1 MDDNRTQHRGARAS
15 RPNLVLAAL
24 LAAVGCFSLMQTLVI
39 PAMSVLAQR
48 LHTDTATAGWLITA
62 FLLGGAVLTPVLSLL
77 GDKYGHRRLLV
88 IVLLIFLASTLGGA
102 AAPNI
107 GFLIAMRAVQG
118 ASMASLPLALAIV
131 REAMPRERIA
141 SSFGT
146 TAAMLGG
153 GAGIGLV
160 LGALII
166 QHTSWRWMF
175 GVEAVFIALA
185 TLMVIAWVP
194 ESPERHSKRV
204 DVPGAV
210 LLAGGL
216 VALLLAITEGTKWG
230 WLSAGVLSL
239 FAAAVALFAVLGVVS
254 ARRSDPILDL
264 RHITHLP
271 MLVTNL
277 AALLI
282 GVVPFFFYVL
292 VPQLL
297 QLPNGLPPALRP
309 AASYGGGLTIVQA
322 ALLVLPSSVCV
333 VLAGRTAHWLRG
345 RLGARA
351 PLAACMTLMTAGAVL
366 TAFFHGSPTQL
377 ALWFCLIGLGAGYGY
392 AALADLVAALV
403 PRREIAAGNGLNTV
417 IRTVGSAVGSQLS
430 VGFLQTFTVDGTPV
444 PAEKAFTVGFWVAA
458 ALGALGIL
466 LVGALRIRPHHEE
479 PTPEP
484 TVAALAAP
492 APVLSN
498 PH

>member
-1 MDDNRTQHRGARAS
+1 MDDTRTQHRRKAAP
-15 RPNLVLAAL
+15 RPNAVLAAL

-39 PAMSVLAQR
+39 PAMSVLARQ

-88 IVLLIFLASTLGGA
+88 VVLLVFLAGTLGA
-102 AAPNI
+102 AATSDI
-107 GFLIAMRAVQG
+107 GVLIAMRAVQG
-118 ASMASLPLALAIV
+118 ASMASLPLALALV

-141 SSFGT
+141 SSLGT
-146 TAAMLGG
+146 TAAMLGA
-153 GAGIGLV
+153 GAGVGLL
-160 LGALII
+160 LGAVII

-185 TLMVIAWVP
+185 ILMVLAWVP
-194 ESPERHSKRV
+194 ESPERHRKRL

-239 FAAAVALFAVLGVVS
+239 FAAAAVLFAVLGAVS

-264 RHITHLP
+264 RHITHPP

-282 GVVPFFFYVL
+282 GIVPFFFYIL

-297 QLPNGLPPALRP
+297 QLPTGLPPALRP
-309 AASYGGGLTIVQA
+309 AASYGAGLSIVQA
-322 ALLVLPSSVCV
+322 ALLMLPNALCI
-333 VLAGRTAHWLRG
+333 VLAGRSAHWLRD
-345 RLGARA
+345 RLGTRA
-351 PLAACMTLMTAGAVL
+351 PLAACMALMTAGAVL
-366 TAFFHGSPTQL
+366 TALFHGSAVL
-377 ALWFCLIGLGAGYGY
+377 VALWFCLVGLGAGFGY

-403 PRREIAAGNGLNTV
+403 PRREIASGNGLNTV
-417 IRTVGSAVGSQLS
+417 VRNVGGAVGGQLA
-430 VGFLQTFTVDGTPV
+430 VGFLQTFTVRGTHV

-458 ALGALGIL
+458 ALGAVGIL
-466 LVGALRIRPHHEE
+466 LVGALRIRPHHED
-479 PTPEP
+479 PAPGSA
-484 TVAALAAP
+484 VAA
-492 APVLSN
+492 PVPVPDN
-498 PH
+498 QH